1 MSQKKSVTT
10 ITPKIT
16 NIDETDDILKF
27 TLQNVD
33 VSIANAIRRTLL
45 SDIPCV
51 VFKTIPYND
60 SRVKIDIN
68 TTNFNNEYLKQ
79 RLSCIPIHIDDADFP
94 IDDYRLEIDVENTG
108 EEVKYIT
115 TEDFR
120 IKNTKMNNY
129 LNQETV
135 RKIFPAHSITHD
147 FIDFVR
153 LQPRISATIPG
164 GHLKLD
170 CALAIGTAGE
180 EAMFNVVAT
189 AAYKFTQDP
198 GLVALEWD
206 RIQETL
212 RETKTREELEFY
224 KRDWLNLDAKRLYVK
239 DSFDFIVETIG
250 IYTNMRL
257 IDLACNIIIKK
268 LITIGQKFKN
278 DESLINDAMN
288 TMENCYDI
296 TLQNEDYTIGKILEH
311 MLFRKYY
318 GAGDQILSFCG
329 FIKEHPHNS
338 DALIRV
344 AFKNIIE
351 TTEIVSI
358 LSESITELLEIF
370 KIIQDNFTSA

>member
-10 ITPKIT
+10 NTPKIT

-45 SDIPCV
+45 SNIPCV

-135 RKIFPAHSITHD
+135 RKIFPADNITRD

-212 RETKTREELEFY
+212 RATKTREEVEFY

-268 LITIGQKFKN
+268 LITIGQQFKN
-278 DESLINDAMN
+278 DQALINESMN

-296 TLQNEDYTIGKILEH
+296 TLQNEDYTIGKILEYI
-311 MLFRKYY
+311 LFRKYY
-318 GAGDQILSFCG
+318 GAGDQILTFCG

-338 DALIRV
+338 DSLIRI
-344 AFKNIIE
+344 AFKNIVE
-351 TTEIVSI
+351 TTEIVSM
-358 LSESITELLEIF
+358 LSESITELVEIF
-370 KIIQDNFTSA
+370 KIIQDNFTNV

>member
-1 MSQKKSVTT
+1 MSQKKS
-10 ITPKIT
+10 ISAATPKIT
-16 NIDETDDILKF
+16 NIAETDDVLTF

-60 SRVKIDIN
+60 SRVTIKIN
-68 TTNFNNEYLKQ
+68 TTNFNNEFLKQ
-79 RLSCIPIHIDDADFP
+79 RLSCIPIHIDDSDFP
-94 IDDYRLEIDVENTG
+94 IDDYRLEIDVENTS
-108 EEVKYIT
+108 EEVKYVT

-135 RKIFPAHSITHD
+135 RKIFPADNITRH

-153 LQPRISATIPG
+153 LNPQTSPTIPG

-189 AAYKFTQDP
+189 TAYKFTQDP
-198 GLVALEWD
+198 GLVSLEWD

-212 RETKTREELEFY
+212 RETKTQEEIEFY

-239 DSFDFIVETIG
+239 DSFDFIIETLG

-268 LITIGQKFKN
+268 LITIGQQFKN
-278 DESLINDAMN
+278 DQGLINDSMN

-296 TLQNEDYTIGKILEH
+296 TLQNEDYTIGKILEY

-338 DALIRV
+338 DSLIRV
-344 AFKNIIE
+344 AFKNIVE
-351 TTEIVSI
+351 TTEIVSM
-358 LSESITELLEIF
+358 LSESITELVEIF
-370 KIIQDNFTSA
+370 KIIQENFTSV